1 MKRFLAGVLTVISA
15 LCLSMPAYASNIKNI
30 TRPKEITY
38 DILAKQPKP
47 NFQISLGAHFGRYLY
62 RFN

>member
-1 MKRFLAGVLTVISA
+1 MKRFLAGVLVMISA
-15 LCLSMPAYASNIKNI
+15 LCLSVPAYASTTKNI
-30 TRPKEITY
+30 TKPKEITY

-47 NFQISLGAHFGRYLY
+47 NFQISLGARFGGDLY